1 MPRWLSF
8 LLIPFSWLY
17 GLVVLVRNY
26 LYKSGVYTRSR
37 FDFPIICVGN
47 ISAGG
52 TGKTPH
58 IEWLIKKLSEQYRV
72 AVLSRGYKR
81 KTRGYLLATPAHTP
95 SDIGDEPFQ
104 VKQKFKD
111 IPVAVSENR
120 VLGIPSLLAEAPET
134 QVVLMDDGFQHLS
147 IKAGF
152 NIVLCDYNRPYYND
166 RLLPAGLLRES
177 SRGAQRADVIIVTKC
192 PASLDKAEQDK
203 IREQL
208 RPQQGQHVFFSTIV
222 YGEMKPLTQA
232 AQESAY
238 LPHDGKPANF
248 KRAVAV
254 AGIARPQ
261 PFVNE
266 VSRYFEQTDALVF
279 PDHATYDP
287 EKISLI
293 RGKAAIPNTVVITT
307 EKDAVKLMD
316 RDILT
321 QINQVPVWYL
331 PVSIAIMNNEESKLL
346 ELLNSYIERETREAA
361 EY

>member
-8 LLIPFSWLY
+8 ILIPFSWLY
-17 GLVVLVRNY
+17 GLVILLRNY

-37 FDFPIICVGN
+37 FDFPVICVGN

-58 IEWLIKKLSEQYRV
+58 IEWLIERLSKHYRV

-81 KTRGYLLATPAHTP
+81 KTSGYLLATPAHTP
-95 SDIGDEPFQ
+95 RDIGDEPFQ
-104 VKQKFKD
+104 VKQKYKEV
-111 IPVAVSENR
+111 PVAVSENR

-134 QVVLMDDGFQHLS
+134 QVILMDDGFQHLS

-152 NIVLCDYNRPYYND
+152 NLVLCDYNRPYYSD

-177 SRGAQRADVIIVTKC
+177 PAGAQRADVIVVTKC
-192 PASLDKAEQDK
+192 PPDLNKAAQDN
-203 IREQL
+203 IRKQL
-208 RPQQGQHVFFSTIV
+208 RLQQGQHVFFSTIV
-222 YGEMKPLTQA
+222 YGEFKPLTQA

-254 AGIARPQ
+254 AGIARPK

-266 VSRYFEQTDALVF
+266 VSRYFEHTETLVY
-279 PDHATYDP
+279 PDHATYDS
-287 EKISLI
+287 EKISHI
-293 RGKAAIPNTVVITT
+293 KNKAAMPNTVVITT

-316 RDILT
+316 PDILT

-331 PVSIAIMNNEESKLL
+331 PVSVAIMNNEESKLM
-346 ELLNSYIERETREAA
+346 ELLTGYIEREIREAS
-361 EY
+361 EG